1 MPTHLFTRILHAIG
15 AHDPA
20 RERLRKTLSITGGIF
35 VSVLWGWGVVHF
47 LHADTGMLA
56 MSVFLSMMT
65 GVFVKD
71 STAPARVVTA
81 ALLIP
86 TVVLIPTLATLLSG
100 NRTVLLVCFV
110 LLSGVAV
117 WIRRWGPRATTL
129 GTLSFFAYFFTL
141 FMRPTLEDLP
151 PFLLIAAGAAT
162 TQLGVKLIMWVSRH
176 PERELGTLLHELRIA
191 TAAAIDAAATPD
203 HDRAQQARLGRVDAM
218 WRAITGWTKDFRTE
232 SFSDWDAETLALRV
246 MDVCVHTEEACHELI
261 VGHSTGADLRTAL
274 GHVSAALDEHAPAP
288 RLADAESWARQV
300 VAEVEAAAGLDAA
313 THADVCTY
321 RLAECVLAH
330 ARLKEIRLHRRSA
343 PPAMVDDPTSV
354 GSPGSADGAPSV
366 GGPDTTATTTTPA
379 LASTDPGPDAPHAA
393 PAAVEDTGD
402 PKRFRWIAWR
412 DWTPTSRLAIQAMT
426 ATAIASVVGELIS
439 ATRWYWAVLTA
450 FLVFLSTTTRSG
462 ILTRAYRRVLGTVI
476 GLVAGVALTYL
487 AHDNTAALV
496 AIGLVGIMGMIY
508 FAPLNYMYAASFIT
522 VMLVALYDM
531 LGVLHGHLLALRLE
545 ETLAGALCGVVCAYL
560 LLSTTSRPSLLKEV
574 DAYFDAIDDVLAEG
588 AAVATDRTRIPAL
601 LDAVHTVEAAQAD
614 VDDTISAMSAAF
626 LIIGHDRVDSA
637 RDLTAYGTRSSVR
650 FAQVL
655 VDAGTPETAA
665 ALSRESDAL
674 GTGVARARAAA
685 SQAREQ
691 VHHVTTL
698 PGRRH
703 LEPGPPHSAEVAD
716 DHDADNADD
725 GQLTTGSDPAVHTA
739 LMALSRLTWV
749 MNHLSEVLT
758 PSDDTALNRLRAHA
772 L

>member
-246 MDVCVHTEEACHELI
+246 MDV
-261 VGHSTGADLRTAL
+261 
-274 GHVSAALDEHAPAP
+274 
-288 RLADAESWARQV
+288 
-300 VAEVEAAAGLDAA
+300 
-313 THADVCTY
+313 
-321 RLAECVLAH
+321 
-330 ARLKEIRLHRRSA
+330 
-343 PPAMVDDPTSV
+343 
-354 GSPGSADGAPSV
+354 
-366 GGPDTTATTTTPA
+366 
-379 LASTDPGPDAPHAA
+379 
-393 PAAVEDTGD
+393 
-402 PKRFRWIAWR
+402 
-412 DWTPTSRLAIQAMT
+412 
-426 ATAIASVVGELIS
+426 
-439 ATRWYWAVLTA
+439 
-450 FLVFLSTTTRSG
+450 
-462 ILTRAYRRVLGTVI
+462 
-476 GLVAGVALTYL
+476 
-487 AHDNTAALV
+487 
-496 AIGLVGIMGMIY
+496 
-508 FAPLNYMYAASFIT
+508 
-522 VMLVALYDM
+522 
-531 LGVLHGHLLALRLE
+531 
-545 ETLAGALCGVVCAYL
+545 
-560 LLSTTSRPSLLKEV
+560 
-574 DAYFDAIDDVLAEG
+574 
-588 AAVATDRTRIPAL
+588 
-601 LDAVHTVEAAQAD
+601 
-614 VDDTISAMSAAF
+614 
-626 LIIGHDRVDSA
+626 
-637 RDLTAYGTRSSVR
+637 
-650 FAQVL
+650 
-655 VDAGTPETAA
+655 
-665 ALSRESDAL
+665 
-674 GTGVARARAAA
+674 
-685 SQAREQ
+685 
-691 VHHVTTL
+691 
-698 PGRRH
+698 
-703 LEPGPPHSAEVAD
+703 
-716 DHDADNADD
+716 
-725 GQLTTGSDPAVHTA
+725 
-739 LMALSRLTWV
+739 
-749 MNHLSEVLT
+749 
-758 PSDDTALNRLRAHA
+758 
-772 L
+772 